1 VNNIHGNRSNGGF
14 NFALLL
20 ALSAIIF
27 FVVVLLIGCAPA
39 QKWDKASEVY
49 EGFQGDRLGVR
60 YVTVS
65 GEVWKPCHLPWV
77 KGIST
82 YDAIVYCGGMRPE
95 GDASS
100 VRLLRGDQK
109 LRLNIKRFLEGHP
122 EEDMLTLPGDLIYVD
137 PRWNVAT
144 GRFLSGLLGL
154 GTSAASLAVR

>member
-1 VNNIHGNRSNGGF
+1 MSIHGDKSNGGF
-14 NFALLL
+14 NFAALL

-27 FVVVLLIGCAPA
+27 FIVVLLIGCAPA
-39 QKWDKASEVY
+39 QNWDKASEVY
-49 EGFQGDRLGVR
+49 EGFHGERLGVK

-82 YDAIVYCGGMRPE
+82 YDAIVACGGIRPE

-109 LRLNIKRFLEGHP
+109 LRLNIKLFLKGNP
-122 EEDMLTLPGDLIYVD
+122 EEDMLTLPGDLIHVD
-137 PRWNVAT
+137 PRWNVST